1 MRGDAGGAQGKRARG
16 SATGGGSGRGSG
28 AQQRKVTLGEV
39 ARRAGVSLATASK
52 VMNARADVREETRE
66 HVSRIARELGYAP
79 RARAPRPGP
88 LALIRFPRLD
98 SPYVIDILAGAE
110 HAAQRAGAQ
119 LLVETGGGD
128 VGTHEPLTR
137 YRMEEAAGRGA
148 AGIIAVTTPVGPEH
162 ARWSRELDLP
172 LIVIDPISVPDAAVG
187 APVPDLVTIA
197 ATNWEG
203 AVSAVRHLADLGHRR
218 IATLAGPEES
228 IPGRQRLQGYRS
240 GLEQQ
245 RIAFDPALV
254 RHGRFDDADGERGA
268 AQLLDLEDSPTAIF
282 AASDGLAVG
291 ALREARRR
299 GLDVPGD
306 LSVIGFDDTIV
317 CRWTWP
323 RLTTIRQPLF
333 AMGQVAVERLL
344 ALAEDPELF
353 AHPFQLETRLVERE
367 STGPG
372 PVPES
377 PVRDSDARA

>member
-1 MRGDAGGAQGKRARG
+1 MLDAQGAEPDEGEQRGHEIREGAAERGRTDAR
-16 SATGGGSGRGSG
+16 
-28 AQQRKVTLGEV
+28 QRKVTLGEV
-39 ARRAGVSLATASK
+39 ARRAEVSLATASK
-52 VMNARADVREETRE
+52 VMNARADVRRETRE
-66 HVSRIARELGYAP
+66 RVARIAQELGYSP
-79 RARAPRPGP
+79 RARAAVPGP
-88 LALIRFPRLD
+88 VALIRFPRLD

-110 HAAQRAGAQ
+110 HAARRAGAQ

-128 VGTHEPLTR
+128 LGAREPLTR
-137 YRMEEAAGRGA
+137 ERMEDAARRGA
-148 AGIIAVTTPVGPEH
+148 AGVIAVTTPVGPEH

-172 LIVIDPISVPDAAVG
+172 LIVIDPISVPEADVG

-203 AVSAVRHLADLGHRR
+203 AVSAVRHLAALGHRR

-245 RIAFDPALV
+245 GIAFDPALV
-254 RHGRFDDADGERGA
+254 RHGRFDDEDGEIGA
-268 AQLLDLEDSPTAIF
+268 AQLLDLEDPPTAIF
-282 AASDGLAVG
+282 AASDGLGVG
-291 ALREARRR
+291 VLREARRR

-306 LSVIGFDDTIV
+306 LSVLGFDDTIV

-344 ALAEDPELF
+344 ALAADPELF

-367 STGPG
+367 STGPA
-372 PVPES
+372 PT
-377 PVRDSDARA
+377 RTD

>member
-1 MRGDAGGAQGKRARG
+1 MRGVHGAEPEEGARRADEAREGEVRKDAADRGRAD
-16 SATGGGSGRGSG
+16 TP
-28 AQQRKVTLGEV
+28 RKVTLAEV
-39 ARRAGVSLATASK
+39 ARRAEVSLATASK
-52 VMNARADVREETRE
+52 ALNARADVGKKTRE
-66 HVSRIARELGYAP
+66 RVARIAEELGYAP
-79 RARAPRPGP
+79 RTRALTPSPV
-88 LALIRFPRLD
+88 ALIRFPRLD

-110 HAAQRAGAQ
+110 RAAQRAGAQ
-119 LLVETGGGD
+119 LLVETGGGEI
-128 VGTHEPLTR
+128 GEHEPLTR
-137 YRMEEAAGRGA
+137 ERMEDAARRGA

-162 ARWSRELDLP
+162 AGWSRELDLP

-203 AVSAVRHLADLGHRR
+203 AVSAVRHLAALGHRR

-245 RIAFDPALV
+245 GIEFDPALV
-254 RHGRFDDADGERGA
+254 LHGRFDDEDGEICA
-268 AQLLDLEDSPTAIF
+268 AQLLDLEDPPTAIF
-282 AASDGLAVG
+282 AASDVLGVG
-291 ALREARRR
+291 VLREARRR

-306 LSVIGFDDTIV
+306 LSVVGFDDTIV

-344 ALAEDPELF
+344 ALAGDPELF

-367 STGPG
+367 STGPA
-372 PVPES
+372 PT
-377 PVRDSDARA
+377 RAG